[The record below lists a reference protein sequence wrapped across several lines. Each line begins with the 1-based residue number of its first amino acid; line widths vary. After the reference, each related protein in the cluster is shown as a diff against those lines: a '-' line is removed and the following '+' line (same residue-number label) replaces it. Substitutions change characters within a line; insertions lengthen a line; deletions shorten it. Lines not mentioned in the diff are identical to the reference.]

1 MYCKLPSGN
10 SELPFLT
17 VTSYLA
23 ISDFYSI
30 GEEQRYSP
38 GTDLVNIS
46 GSAEEDN
53 SGQSSQ
59 ASGKNKD
66 ERNEAVM
73 IRMERSLSGGS
84 ADEAIQDIVSTPD
97 SFSFK
102 SAAAET
108 KKRKRRTASLN
119 LDPDLLS
126 LASQAQKLRQTPS
139 AKMTREREHDDVR
152 PGSSDD
158 QCSSVP
164 TPNITLTQQESTRAL
179 LSPLQLSTLASVT
192 GTSATRNKQ
201 VNILAMI
208 EYVSIST
215 VKPATAPLKR
225 DVRLVDPTTD
235 RKVTLSV
242 FVDPVNFIPKEYDIM
257 LFRNLTTHDFS
268 GGNLNAYPKKCRG
281 TEWYI
286 LNPYDIKE
294 CDMRS
299 MEEFRTN
306 YRKTRAQGPKRQVM
320 KN

>member
-1 MYCKLPSGN
+1 MA
-10 SELPFLT
+10 
-17 VTSYLA
+17 SYLA

-30 GEEQRYSP
+30 GEEQRYNP
-38 GTDLVNIS
+38 GTDLVNNS

-59 ASGKNKD
+59 VSGKSDD
-66 ERNEAVM
+66 ERNEVEM
-73 IRMERSLSGGS
+73 IRVERSPSGVS
-84 ADEAIQDIVSTPD
+84 ADEAGQDIVTTTD

-102 SAAAET
+102 SAAAEI
-108 KKRKRRTASLN
+108 KKRKRRVASLD

-139 AKMTREREHDDVR
+139 AKMTREQGHDDAR
-152 PGSSDD
+152 AGSSDD
-158 QCSSVP
+158 QASSVSKP
-164 TPNITLTQQESTRAL
+164 KIRLPQQESTRAL
-179 LSPLQLSTLASVT
+179 PSPLQLSTLASIT

-225 DVRLVDPTTD
+225 DVRLVDPSTD

-286 LNPYDIKE
+286 LNPYNIKE

-299 MEEFRTN
+299 MEVFRTN
-306 YRKTRAQGPKRQVM
+306 YRKTRAQGPKRQIM
-320 KN
+320 KI